1 MNHGI
6 IVRLAGLLTSRRV
19 PFCRGPHTGI
29 SPRAFA
35 SKASKTID
43 PGSLPPPQPPLAP
56 PGLSNEEH
64 AGRDLAKLALI
75 AQSMRS
81 AISVAGSRGDFTP
94 ELLVDFEA
102 VANEALRL
110 VADTLEAAGQPCTA
124 EQLADRVND
133 DIVSIPRDALDYR
146 SYLKVGDLRD
156 ELEQFMVAMN
166 TLPPPET
173 FIDGAGKPF
182 SRLDRRALRR
192 LAADEARSEA
202 TSHANVDDPTSD
214 GLQRRP
220 VKSRLPVVSPGEIA
234 RRRAELEASAEIE
247 NVLKGF
253 DTALL
258 EVSRVNKVTRGGTT
272 MSMRALVAI
281 GNRAGSAGY
290 GEGKSDTVAH
300 AIERAC
306 RDAKR
311 NLLYIDRYDNRTIF
325 HRVNGQYVRSR
336 VTLWPAPPG
345 RGISANNNFNAI
357 LQLFGL
363 KDVGA
368 KLHGPRSKTNA
379 VKALFNGLSR
389 IRSAEAIA
397 NTRGLRVATDRKRLL
412 TRRSSATVAARH

>member
-1 MNHGI
+1 MNMTKL
-6 IVRLAGLLTSRRV
+6 VGLLSSRSL
-19 PFCRGPHTGI
+19 PFCHRGI
-29 SPRAFA
+29 LKQIIPRTFA
-35 SKASKTID
+35 SKTTRTLD
-43 PGSLPPPQPPLAP
+43 PNSLPPPQPPLAP

-75 AQSMRS
+75 AQSLRN

-94 ELLVDFEA
+94 NLLVDFEA

-110 VADTLEAAGQPCTA
+110 VSDTLEAAGQPCTV
-124 EQLADRVND
+124 EQLADRVNN
-133 DIVSIPRDALDYR
+133 DIVSIPKDALDYR

-166 TLPPPET
+166 TLPPSEA

-182 SRLDRRALRR
+182 SRLDRRALRE
-192 LAADEARSEA
+192 LAANESRSEE
-202 TSHANVDDPTSD
+202 TSDSNISDSND
-214 GLQRRP
+214 GLQQTS
-220 VKSRLPVVSPGEIA
+220 VKSRLPLVSPGEIA

-258 EVSRVNKVTRGGTT
+258 EVKRVNKVTRGGTT

-281 GNRAGSAGY
+281 GNRAGAAGY

-311 NLLYIDRYDNRTIF
+311 NLLFIDRYDNRTIF
-325 HRVNGQYVRSR
+325 HRADGQYVRSR

-389 IRSAEAIA
+389 IRSAEAVA
-397 NTRGLRVATDRKRLL
+397 NTRGLRVANDRRRFL
-412 TRRSSATVAARH
+412 TRRHLAKASSSLQE

>member
-1 MNHGI
+1 MF
-6 IVRLAGLLTSRRV
+6 RLACLLTSRSLPTYRGLHEGI
-19 PFCRGPHTGI
+19 CR
-29 SPRAFA
+29 RAFA
-35 SKASKTID
+35 SKASGTID
-43 PGSLPPPQPPLAP
+43 PGLLPPPQPPLAP

-75 AQSMRS
+75 AQSMRG

-102 VANEALRL
+102 VANEAMRL
-110 VADTLEAAGQPCTA
+110 VADALEAAGQPCSA
-124 EQLADRVND
+124 EQLADRVNN
-133 DIVSIPRDALDYR
+133 DIVSIPKDALDYR

-166 TLPPPET
+166 CLPPPET

-192 LAADEARSEA
+192 LAADEARPEG
-202 TSHANVDDPTSD
+202 TSDTNVDNASD
-214 GLQRRP
+214 VLQRRS
-220 VKSRLPVVSPGEIA
+220 VESRLPVVSPGEIA
-234 RRRAELEASAEIE
+234 RRRAELEASAQIE

-311 NLLYIDRYDNRTIF
+311 NLLYIDRFDNRTIF
-325 HRVNGQYVRSR
+325 HRVKGQYVQSR

-345 RGISANNNFNAI
+345 RGISANNNFSAI

-368 KLHGPRSKTNA
+368 KLHGPRSKTNG

-412 TRRSSATVAARH
+412 PRRSSATVTAPHY

>member
-1 MNHGI
+1 M
-6 IVRLAGLLTSRRV
+6 VRLAGLLTSRSLPLFRR
-19 PFCRGPHTGI
+19 CLLQGI
-29 SPRAFA
+29 STRAFA

-43 PGSLPPPQPPLAP
+43 PSSLPPPQPPLAP

-94 ELLVDFEA
+94 DLLVDFEA

-110 VADTLEAAGQPCTA
+110 VADTLEAAGQPCTT
-124 EQLADRVND
+124 EQLVDRVNN

-146 SYLKVGDLRD
+146 SYLKVGNLRD

-166 TLPPPET
+166 ALPPSEA

-192 LAADEARSEA
+192 LAGEESRSEE
-202 TSHANVDDPTSD
+202 TSD
-214 GLQRRP
+214 TDAAEASYGLQQRS
-220 VKSRLPVVSPGEIA
+220 VNSRLPVVSPGEIA

-258 EVSRVNKVTRGGTT
+258 EVTRVNKVTRGGTT

-325 HRVNGQYVRSR
+325 HRSNGQYVRSR

-412 TRRSSATVAARH
+412 TRRSLSTVTAPHK

>member
-1 MNHGI
+1 MI
-6 IVRLAGLLTSRRV
+6 LRLTALVSPQLLPCFR
-19 PFCRGPHTGI
+19 HDLHKGI
-29 SPRAFA
+29 SFRAFA
-35 SKASKTID
+35 SKVSKNISPD
-43 PGSLPPPQPPLAP
+43 SLPPPPPPLAP

-75 AQSMRS
+75 AQSMRK
-81 AISVAGSRGDFTP
+81 AISGAGLIGDFTP
-94 ELLVDFEA
+94 NLLVDFEA
-102 VANEALRL
+102 VANEALQL
-110 VADTLEAAGQPCTA
+110 VGAALEAAGQPCTT
-124 EQLADRVND
+124 EQLADRVNSQ
-133 DIVSIPRDALDYR
+133 IVSIPKEALDYR
-146 SYLKVGDLRD
+146 TYLKAGELRD

-166 TLPPPET
+166 APPPAEA

-192 LAADEARSEA
+192 LAAGESL
-202 TSHANVDDPTSD
+202 SD
-214 GLQRRP
+214 GVSGADTSVATDSVLRRS
-220 VKSRLPVVSPGEIA
+220 VKSRLPIVSPGEIK

-247 NVLKGF
+247 NVLQGF

-281 GNRAGSAGY
+281 GNRAGTAGY
-290 GEGKSDTVAH
+290 GEGKSDTVPH

-311 NLLYIDRYDNRTIF
+311 NLLYIDRYNDRTIY
-325 HRVNGQYVRSR
+325 HRGNGQYVRSR
-336 VTLWPAPPG
+336 VTIWPAPPG
-345 RGISANNNFNAI
+345 RGISANNNFNAV

-379 VKALFNGLSR
+379 VKALFNGLSQ

-397 NTRGLRVATDRKRLL
+397 NTRGLRVATDRKRLFEPH
-412 TRRSSATVAARH
+412 RSTA